1 MLSTHNPD
9 ISRSLGI
16 HRVTEP
22 EGSLPQAAWKLD
34 NTPFVQQS
42 ETLIEVQAL
51 HIDSASFTQMTNAC
65 NRDHER
71 MKRHI
76 MEIVQ
81 QRGKMHNPV
90 TG

>member
-1 MLSTHNPD
+1 MLSTHNRD

-16 HRVTEP
+16 HRVIEP

-34 NTPFVQQS
+34 NTPVVQRS

-51 HIDSASFTQMTNAC
+51 HIDSASFTQMANAC

-76 MEIVQ
+76 MEIVASA
-81 QRGKMHNPV
+81 RKDA
-90 TG
+90 